1 MYRKK
6 CWKIHVIFLL
16 LLSMLLLNACHMPA
30 GSEKTEENIMDEREN
45 SEESSIWISINDIP
59 KGYTEIRYVS
69 VPMRQQ
75 DCYSNAEGNKRFVV
89 EVQQGDT
96 DLISVEEK
104 RKIEIDGSQG
114 TQFIYNG
121 ENIKYN
127 GNEKEQIQEI
137 AKIKKGERVLE
148 WNAGKYCC
156 RIYGSLSY
164 EELKEIAKNVE
175 VKSMKDIIVEIKGLE
190 KTYGK
195 NEAETKAIQG
205 IDLTITREEFVS
217 IVGKSGSGKSTLLN
231 IIGGL
236 ERPTSGEVQIEGTN
250 LFDMKDTSRTI
261 FRRKHIGYVFQFF
274 NLIPEMTV
282 YENICLPS
290 YLDHKDP
297 DEDFIQT
304 VMEKL
309 GIYEKKGKYAA
320 ELSGG
325 EQQRVAVARA
335 LSLKPSI
342 LLADEPSGN
351 LDKKNGEQLLEL
363 MLLSQRYF
371 DQTILL
377 VTHDLEIAR
386 LSQRMIVLE
395 DGKIISDTALE
406 GEKS

>member
-1 MYRKK
+1 
-6 CWKIHVIFLL
+6 
-16 LLSMLLLNACHMPA
+16 
-30 GSEKTEENIMDEREN
+30 
-45 SEESSIWISINDIP
+45 
-59 KGYTEIRYVS
+59 
-69 VPMRQQ
+69 
-75 DCYSNAEGNKRFVV
+75 
-89 EVQQGDT
+89 
-96 DLISVEEK
+96 
-104 RKIEIDGSQG
+104 
-114 TQFIYNG
+114 
-121 ENIKYN
+121 
-127 GNEKEQIQEI
+127 
-137 AKIKKGERVLE
+137 
-148 WNAGKYCC
+148 
-156 RIYGSLSY
+156 
-164 EELKEIAKNVE
+164 
-175 VKSMKDIIVEIKGLE
+175 MKDIIVEIKGLE

-297 DEDFIQT
+297 DADFIQT

>member
-1 MYRKK
+1 
-6 CWKIHVIFLL
+6 
-16 LLSMLLLNACHMPA
+16 
-30 GSEKTEENIMDEREN
+30 
-45 SEESSIWISINDIP
+45 
-59 KGYTEIRYVS
+59 
-69 VPMRQQ
+69 
-75 DCYSNAEGNKRFVV
+75 
-89 EVQQGDT
+89 
-96 DLISVEEK
+96 
-104 RKIEIDGSQG
+104 
-114 TQFIYNG
+114 
-121 ENIKYN
+121 
-127 GNEKEQIQEI
+127 
-137 AKIKKGERVLE
+137 
-148 WNAGKYCC
+148 
-156 RIYGSLSY
+156 
-164 EELKEIAKNVE
+164 
-175 VKSMKDIIVEIKGLE
+175 MKDIIVEIKGLE
-190 KTYGK
+190 KIYGN
-195 NEAETKAIQG
+195 NETETKAIQG
-205 IDLTITREEFVS
+205 IDLTIARGEFVS

-236 ERPTSGEVQIEGTN
+236 EKPTSGEIQIEGTN

-297 DEDFIQT
+297 DKDFIQT

-309 GIYEKKGKYAA
+309 DIYKKKEKYAT

-406 GEKS
+406 GENHEDF

>member
-1 MYRKK
+1 
-6 CWKIHVIFLL
+6 
-16 LLSMLLLNACHMPA
+16 
-30 GSEKTEENIMDEREN
+30 
-45 SEESSIWISINDIP
+45 
-59 KGYTEIRYVS
+59 
-69 VPMRQQ
+69 
-75 DCYSNAEGNKRFVV
+75 
-89 EVQQGDT
+89 
-96 DLISVEEK
+96 
-104 RKIEIDGSQG
+104 
-114 TQFIYNG
+114 
-121 ENIKYN
+121 
-127 GNEKEQIQEI
+127 
-137 AKIKKGERVLE
+137 
-148 WNAGKYCC
+148 
-156 RIYGSLSY
+156 
-164 EELKEIAKNVE
+164 
-175 VKSMKDIIVEIKGLE
+175 MKDVKG
-190 KTYGK
+190 
-195 NEAETKAIQG
+195 
-205 IDLTITREEFVS
+205 
-217 IVGKSGSGKSTLLN
+217 TLLN

-309 GIYEKKGKYAA
+309 GIYEKKGKYAT

>member
-1 MYRKK
+1 
-6 CWKIHVIFLL
+6 
-16 LLSMLLLNACHMPA
+16 
-30 GSEKTEENIMDEREN
+30 
-45 SEESSIWISINDIP
+45 
-59 KGYTEIRYVS
+59 
-69 VPMRQQ
+69 
-75 DCYSNAEGNKRFVV
+75 
-89 EVQQGDT
+89 
-96 DLISVEEK
+96 
-104 RKIEIDGSQG
+104 
-114 TQFIYNG
+114 
-121 ENIKYN
+121 
-127 GNEKEQIQEI
+127 
-137 AKIKKGERVLE
+137 
-148 WNAGKYCC
+148 
-156 RIYGSLSY
+156 
-164 EELKEIAKNVE
+164 
-175 VKSMKDIIVEIKGLE
+175 MKDIIVEIKGLE

-274 NLIPEMTV
+274 NLIPEMT
-282 YENICLPS
+282 CLPS

>member
-1 MYRKK
+1 
-6 CWKIHVIFLL
+6 
-16 LLSMLLLNACHMPA
+16 
-30 GSEKTEENIMDEREN
+30 
-45 SEESSIWISINDIP
+45 
-59 KGYTEIRYVS
+59 
-69 VPMRQQ
+69 
-75 DCYSNAEGNKRFVV
+75 
-89 EVQQGDT
+89 
-96 DLISVEEK
+96 
-104 RKIEIDGSQG
+104 
-114 TQFIYNG
+114 
-121 ENIKYN
+121 
-127 GNEKEQIQEI
+127 
-137 AKIKKGERVLE
+137 
-148 WNAGKYCC
+148 
-156 RIYGSLSY
+156 
-164 EELKEIAKNVE
+164 
-175 VKSMKDIIVEIKGLE
+175 MKDIIVEIKGLE

-205 IDLTITREEFVS
+205 IDLTIAREEFVS

-297 DEDFIQT
+297 DKDFIQT

-309 GIYEKKGKYAA
+309 GIYEKKGKYAT

>member
-1 MYRKK
+1 MNT
-6 CWKIHVIFLL
+6 I
-16 LLSMLLLNACHMPA
+16 
-30 GSEKTEENIMDEREN
+30 
-45 SEESSIWISINDIP
+45 
-59 KGYTEIRYVS
+59 
-69 VPMRQQ
+69 
-75 DCYSNAEGNKRFVV
+75 
-89 EVQQGDT
+89 
-96 DLISVEEK
+96 
-104 RKIEIDGSQG
+104 IEI
-114 TQFIYNG
+114 
-121 ENIKYN
+121 
-127 GNEKEQIQEI
+127 KE
-137 AKIKKGERVLE
+137 V
-148 WNAGKYCC
+148 
-156 RIYGSLSY
+156 
-164 EELKEIAKNVE
+164 
-175 VKSMKDIIVEIKGLE
+175 VKSFG
-190 KTYGK
+190 KTQ
-195 NEAETKAIQG
+195 NEQLVLNKINLNIEQGEFLAIHG
-205 IDLTITREEFVS
+205 E
-217 IVGKSGSGKSTLLN
+217 SGSGKSTLLN

-250 LFDMKDTSRTI
+250 LFDMKDASRTI

>member
-1 MYRKK
+1 
-6 CWKIHVIFLL
+6 
-16 LLSMLLLNACHMPA
+16 
-30 GSEKTEENIMDEREN
+30 
-45 SEESSIWISINDIP
+45 
-59 KGYTEIRYVS
+59 
-69 VPMRQQ
+69 
-75 DCYSNAEGNKRFVV
+75 
-89 EVQQGDT
+89 
-96 DLISVEEK
+96 
-104 RKIEIDGSQG
+104 
-114 TQFIYNG
+114 
-121 ENIKYN
+121 
-127 GNEKEQIQEI
+127 
-137 AKIKKGERVLE
+137 
-148 WNAGKYCC
+148 
-156 RIYGSLSY
+156 
-164 EELKEIAKNVE
+164 
-175 VKSMKDIIVEIKGLE
+175 MKDIIVEIKGLE

-363 MLLSQRYF
+363 MLLS
-371 DQTILL
+371 
-377 VTHDLEIAR
+377 
-386 LSQRMIVLE
+386 
-395 DGKIISDTALE
+395 
-406 GEKS
+406 

>member
-1 MYRKK
+1 
-6 CWKIHVIFLL
+6 
-16 LLSMLLLNACHMPA
+16 
-30 GSEKTEENIMDEREN
+30 
-45 SEESSIWISINDIP
+45 
-59 KGYTEIRYVS
+59 
-69 VPMRQQ
+69 
-75 DCYSNAEGNKRFVV
+75 
-89 EVQQGDT
+89 
-96 DLISVEEK
+96 
-104 RKIEIDGSQG
+104 
-114 TQFIYNG
+114 
-121 ENIKYN
+121 
-127 GNEKEQIQEI
+127 
-137 AKIKKGERVLE
+137 
-148 WNAGKYCC
+148 
-156 RIYGSLSY
+156 
-164 EELKEIAKNVE
+164 
-175 VKSMKDIIVEIKGLE
+175 MKDIIVEIKGLE

-342 LLADEPSGN
+342 LLADEPS
-351 LDKKNGEQLLEL
+351 EQLLEL

>member
-1 MYRKK
+1 MLQITDICKQYKTGNFIQK
-6 CWKIHVIFLL
+6 ALNHV
-16 LLSMLLLNACHMPA
+16 SLNLRD
-30 GSEKTEENIMDEREN
+30 N
-45 SEESSIWISINDIP
+45 
-59 KGYTEIRYVS
+59 
-69 VPMRQQ
+69 
-75 DCYSNAEGNKRFVV
+75 
-89 EVQQGDT
+89 
-96 DLISVEEK
+96 
-104 RKIEIDGSQG
+104 
-114 TQFIYNG
+114 
-121 ENIKYN
+121 
-127 GNEKEQIQEI
+127 
-137 AKIKKGERVLE
+137 
-148 WNAGKYCC
+148 
-156 RIYGSLSY
+156 
-164 EELKEIAKNVE
+164 
-175 VKSMKDIIVEIKGLE
+175 
-190 KTYGK
+190 
-195 NEAETKAIQG
+195 
-205 IDLTITREEFVS
+205 EFVS
-217 IVGKSGSGKSTLLN
+217 ILGPSGSGKTTLLN

-309 GIYEKKGKYAA
+309 GIYEKKGKYAT

>member
-1 MYRKK
+1 MYHKK
-6 CWKIHVIFLL
+6 CWKVHGIFLL

-205 IDLTITREEFVS
+205 IDLTIAREEFVS

-309 GIYEKKGKYAA
+309 GIYEKKGKYAT

>member
-1 MYRKK
+1 MNALELKNISKK
-6 CWKIHVIFLL
+6 YGNNTIFDNYNL
-16 LLSMLLLNACHMPA
+16 
-30 GSEKTEENIMDEREN
+30 
-45 SEESSIWISINDIP
+45 
-59 KGYTEIRYVS
+59 
-69 VPMRQQ
+69 
-75 DCYSNAEGNKRFVV
+75 
-89 EVQQGDT
+89 EV
-96 DLISVEEK
+96 
-104 RKIEIDGSQG
+104 
-114 TQFIYNG
+114 
-121 ENIKYN
+121 
-127 GNEKEQIQEI
+127 
-137 AKIKKGERVLE
+137 KKGTFL
-148 WNAGKYCC
+148 G
-156 RIYGSLSY
+156 
-164 EELKEIAKNVE
+164 
-175 VKSMKDIIVEIKGLE
+175 IK
-190 KTYGK
+190 
-195 NEAETKAIQG
+195 
-205 IDLTITREEFVS
+205 
-217 IVGKSGSGKSTLLN
+217 GKSGRGKTTLLN
-231 IIGGL
+231 IMGL
-236 ERPTSGEVQIEGTN
+236 LEDYEGTLN
-250 LFDMKDTSRTI
+250 IMGEEVRYRDKKK
-261 FRRKHIGYVFQFF
+261 RKEMLKKVIGYLFQ
-274 NLIPEMTV
+274 NYALIDDLTV

>member
-1 MYRKK
+1 
-6 CWKIHVIFLL
+6 
-16 LLSMLLLNACHMPA
+16 
-30 GSEKTEENIMDEREN
+30 
-45 SEESSIWISINDIP
+45 
-59 KGYTEIRYVS
+59 
-69 VPMRQQ
+69 
-75 DCYSNAEGNKRFVV
+75 
-89 EVQQGDT
+89 
-96 DLISVEEK
+96 
-104 RKIEIDGSQG
+104 
-114 TQFIYNG
+114 
-121 ENIKYN
+121 
-127 GNEKEQIQEI
+127 
-137 AKIKKGERVLE
+137 
-148 WNAGKYCC
+148 
-156 RIYGSLSY
+156 
-164 EELKEIAKNVE
+164 
-175 VKSMKDIIVEIKGLE
+175 MKDIIVEIKGLE

-297 DEDFIQT
+297 DFIQT

-406 GEKS
+406 GKKS

>member
-1 MYRKK
+1 
-6 CWKIHVIFLL
+6 
-16 LLSMLLLNACHMPA
+16 
-30 GSEKTEENIMDEREN
+30 
-45 SEESSIWISINDIP
+45 
-59 KGYTEIRYVS
+59 
-69 VPMRQQ
+69 
-75 DCYSNAEGNKRFVV
+75 
-89 EVQQGDT
+89 
-96 DLISVEEK
+96 
-104 RKIEIDGSQG
+104 
-114 TQFIYNG
+114 
-121 ENIKYN
+121 
-127 GNEKEQIQEI
+127 
-137 AKIKKGERVLE
+137 
-148 WNAGKYCC
+148 
-156 RIYGSLSY
+156 
-164 EELKEIAKNVE
+164 
-175 VKSMKDIIVEIKGLE
+175 MKDIIVEIKGLE

-236 ERPTSGEVQIEGTN
+236 ERPTSGEAQIEGTN

>member
-1 MYRKK
+1 
-6 CWKIHVIFLL
+6 
-16 LLSMLLLNACHMPA
+16 
-30 GSEKTEENIMDEREN
+30 
-45 SEESSIWISINDIP
+45 
-59 KGYTEIRYVS
+59 
-69 VPMRQQ
+69 
-75 DCYSNAEGNKRFVV
+75 
-89 EVQQGDT
+89 
-96 DLISVEEK
+96 
-104 RKIEIDGSQG
+104 
-114 TQFIYNG
+114 
-121 ENIKYN
+121 
-127 GNEKEQIQEI
+127 
-137 AKIKKGERVLE
+137 
-148 WNAGKYCC
+148 
-156 RIYGSLSY
+156 
-164 EELKEIAKNVE
+164 
-175 VKSMKDIIVEIKGLE
+175 MKDIIVEIKGLE

-205 IDLTITREEFVS
+205 IDLTIAREEFVS

-290 YLDHKDP
+290 YLDHKHP

-309 GIYEKKGKYAA
+309 GIYEKKGKYAT

-325 EQQRVAVARA
+325 KQQRVAVARA

>member
-1 MYRKK
+1 
-6 CWKIHVIFLL
+6 
-16 LLSMLLLNACHMPA
+16 MLLLNACHMPA

-45 SEESSIWISINDIP
+45 SEESNIWISINDIP
-59 KGYTEIRYVS
+59 EGYTEIRYVS

>member
-1 MYRKK
+1 MYQKK

-309 GIYEKKGKYAA
+309 GIYEKKGKYAT

>member
-1 MYRKK
+1 
-6 CWKIHVIFLL
+6 
-16 LLSMLLLNACHMPA
+16 
-30 GSEKTEENIMDEREN
+30 
-45 SEESSIWISINDIP
+45 
-59 KGYTEIRYVS
+59 
-69 VPMRQQ
+69 
-75 DCYSNAEGNKRFVV
+75 
-89 EVQQGDT
+89 
-96 DLISVEEK
+96 
-104 RKIEIDGSQG
+104 
-114 TQFIYNG
+114 
-121 ENIKYN
+121 
-127 GNEKEQIQEI
+127 
-137 AKIKKGERVLE
+137 
-148 WNAGKYCC
+148 
-156 RIYGSLSY
+156 
-164 EELKEIAKNVE
+164 
-175 VKSMKDIIVEIKGLE
+175 MKDIIVEIKGLE

-309 GIYEKKGKYAA
+309 GIYEKK
-320 ELSGG
+320 
-325 EQQRVAVARA
+325 
-335 LSLKPSI
+335 
-342 LLADEPSGN
+342 D
-351 LDKKNGEQLLEL
+351 GEQLLEL

>member
-1 MYRKK
+1 
-6 CWKIHVIFLL
+6 
-16 LLSMLLLNACHMPA
+16 
-30 GSEKTEENIMDEREN
+30 
-45 SEESSIWISINDIP
+45 
-59 KGYTEIRYVS
+59 
-69 VPMRQQ
+69 
-75 DCYSNAEGNKRFVV
+75 
-89 EVQQGDT
+89 
-96 DLISVEEK
+96 
-104 RKIEIDGSQG
+104 
-114 TQFIYNG
+114 
-121 ENIKYN
+121 
-127 GNEKEQIQEI
+127 
-137 AKIKKGERVLE
+137 
-148 WNAGKYCC
+148 
-156 RIYGSLSY
+156 
-164 EELKEIAKNVE
+164 
-175 VKSMKDIIVEIKGLE
+175 MKDIIVEIKGLE

-342 LLADEPSGN
+342 LLADEPTGN
-351 LDKKNGEQLLEL
+351 LDNNNAWEIMKLLEEIN
-363 MLLSQRYF
+363 SKG
-371 DQTILL
+371 TTVIV
-377 VTHDLEIAR
+377 VTHNLEIVKVMKKR
-386 LSQRMIVLE
+386 VITVKKGTIV
-395 DGKIISDTALE
+395 SDSKE
-406 GEKS
+406 GGYDDEN

>member
-1 MYRKK
+1 MYHKK
-6 CWKIHVIFLL
+6 CWKVHGIFLL

-45 SEESSIWISINDIP
+45 SEESNIWISINDIP
-59 KGYTEIRYVS
+59 EGYTEIRYVS

-104 RKIEIDGSQG
+104 KKIDIDGSQG

-137 AKIKKGERVLE
+137 TKMKKGERVLE
-148 WNAGKYCC
+148 WNAGKCCC

-309 GIYEKKGKYAA
+309 GIYEKKGKYAT